1 MNTESMP
8 IPSFDRQTNSTQLA
22 DRIDQEKVNALIEK
36 IDIFQP
42 TAVISYGAKPMGEIA
57 RFADSLLENV
67 RSKEAGA
74 VGKKLSDLVMFVRE
88 NGALT
93 EEEKTSSFFRN
104 LPLIGGLFKKAECA
118 VIDSRTLTQQV
129 DTITVHLDNAM
140 TTLVRDI
147 NVLEQLY
154 TRNLDFYKNITLY
167 VEAGK
172 QKLEQVRNELLPEL
186 RMKAE
191 MSKDMMDAQSV
202 KDLMENITR
211 FERRIH
217 DLELSKAV
225 AVQTAP
231 QIRIVQS
238 NNQQLAE
245 KIQSSILT
253 TLPIWKSQLV
263 LQLSLNAQGKAAK
276 LQKEVS
282 DTTNELL
289 RKNAEILQQN
299 SIAVATEVERS
310 IIDAETLREVQDR
323 LVNTIEE
330 TMRIA
335 SDAKSKRTQVEVEL
349 ANMEEN
355 LRQRLNAAV
364 TKYQ

>member
-8 IPSFDRQTNSTQLA
+8 IPTFERQTGATQLA
-22 DRIDQEKVNALIEK
+22 ERVDQEKVNALVEK

-67 RSKEAGA
+67 RSKEAGE

-88 NGALT
+88 NGVQND
-93 EEEKTSSFFRN
+93 EEKTSSFLRS
-104 LPLIGGLFKKAECA
+104 LPLIGGFFKKAERA
-118 VIDSRTLTQQV
+118 VIDRKTLTQQV
-129 DTITVHLDNAM
+129 DTISSHLDRAM
-140 TTLVRDI
+140 TNLVRDI
-147 NVLEQLY
+147 NILEQLY
-154 TRNLDFYKNITLY
+154 VRNLGFYRDIALY

-172 QKLEQVRNELLPEL
+172 QKLEQVKNEMLPEL
-186 RMKAE
+186 SMKAE
-191 MSKDMMDAQSV
+191 ATKDMMDAQSV
-202 KDLMENITR
+202 KDLVENITR

-217 DLELSKAV
+217 DLELSKMV

-245 KIQSSILT
+245 KIQSSIMT

-263 LQLSLNAQGKAAK
+263 LQLSLEAQGKAAR

-289 RKNAEILQQN
+289 RRNAEILQQN
-299 SIAVATEVERS
+299 SIATAIEVERS
-310 IIDAETLREVQDR
+310 IIDAETLRDVQNR

-335 SDAKSKRTQVEVEL
+335 SDAKTRRAQVEMEL
-349 ANMEEN
+349 AGMEEN
-355 LRQRLNAAV
+355 LRQRLSAAV
-364 TKYQ
+364 SKYQ

>member
-1 MNTESMP
+1 MNTESMLV
-8 IPSFDRQTNSTQLA
+8 PSFEHQNSSTQL
-22 DRIDQEKVNALIEK
+22 IDQIAQEKVNALVDK

-42 TAVISYGAKPMGEIA
+42 TSVISYGAKPMGEIA

-67 RSKEAGA
+67 RSKDTGA
-74 VGKKLSDLVMFVRE
+74 IGNKLSDLVMFVRE

-93 EEEKTSSFFRN
+93 NEEKTSSFFRN
-104 LPLIGGLFKKAECA
+104 LPLIGGLFKKAERSI
-118 VIDSRTLTQQV
+118 IDSKTLTQQV
-129 DTITVHLDNAM
+129 DAITSHLDNSM
-140 TTLVRDI
+140 TTLIRDI
-147 NVLEQLY
+147 NILEQLY
-154 TRNLDFYKNITLY
+154 ARNLSFYKEITLY

-172 QKLEQVRNELLPEL
+172 QKLELVRNELLPEL
-186 RMKAE
+186 HMKAE
-191 MSKDMMDAQSV
+191 ASKDMMDAQSV
-202 KDLMENITR
+202 RDLIENITR

-245 KIQSSILT
+245 KIQSSIMT

-289 RKNAEILQQN
+289 RRNAEILQQN

-330 TMRIA
+330 TMHIA
-335 SDAKSKRTQVEVEL
+335 SEAKTKRAQVELEL
-349 ANMEEN
+349 TNMEEN

-364 TKYQ
+364 KKYQ

>member
-1 MNTESMP
+1 MNTETMP
-8 IPSFDRQTNSTQLA
+8 IPSFERQSGATQLSEQV
-22 DRIDQEKVNALIEK
+22 DREKVNALVEK

-42 TAVISYGAKPMGEIA
+42 AAVISYGAKPMGEIA

-67 RSKEAGA
+67 RSKDAGE
-74 VGKKLSDLVMFVRE
+74 VGKKLSDLVVFVRE
-88 NGALT
+88 NGVLT
-93 EEEKTSSFFRN
+93 EEEKASGFLRK
-104 LPLIGGLFKKAECA
+104 LPLIGGLFKKVERIS
-118 VIDSRTLTQQV
+118 IDRKSLTQQV
-129 DTITVHLDNAM
+129 DTISGHLDRSM
-140 TTLVRDI
+140 TNLVRDI

-154 TRNLDFYKNITLY
+154 ARNLNFYRDITLY

-172 QKLEQVRNELLPEL
+172 LKLEQVNNELLPEL

-202 KDLMENITR
+202 KDLVENITR

-217 DLELSKAV
+217 DLELSKTV
-225 AVQTAP
+225 AIQTAP

-238 NNQQLAE
+238 NNQQLVE
-245 KIQSSILT
+245 KIQSSIMT

-263 LQLSLNAQGKAAK
+263 LQMSLEAQGKAAK

-289 RKNAEILQQN
+289 RRNAEILQQN
-299 SIAVATEVERS
+299 SIATATEVERS
-310 IIDAETLREVQDR
+310 IIDVETLRDVQQR
-323 LVNTIEE
+323 LINTVED

-335 SDAKSKRTQVEVEL
+335 SDAKAKRAQVEVEL
-349 ANMEEN
+349 AGMEEN
-355 LRQRLNAAV
+355 LRQRLSAAI